1 MSRCLSW
8 CSVLSP
14 HLYSV
19 YINTLP
25 SLLRQVA
32 APATHLVP
40 SSGSADAGMVPVNSL
55 LFADDVAVIGSAKS
69 VKEMLKLCEDH
80 SLSLGYRWN
89 PLKCAVLNHPTSS
102 TSSSGSTHL
111 RLYGTPLPLVDKF
124 VYLGMPFVKTG
135 LSAASVLPLR
145 SPGVLQLMGIL
156 NKIGVNR
163 QGFSLLLCARIYAT
177 FNVFKIAAF
186 V

>member
-1 MSRCLSW
+1 
-8 CSVLSP
+8 
-14 HLYSV
+14 
-19 YINTLP
+19 
-25 SLLRQVA
+25 
-32 APATHLVP
+32 
-40 SSGSADAGMVPVNSL
+40 
-55 LFADDVAVIGSAKS
+55 
-69 VKEMLKLCEDH
+69 MLKLCEDH

-102 TSSSGSTHL
+102 SSSSGSTQL
-111 RLYGTPLPLVDKF
+111 KLYGTPLPLVDKF
-124 VYLGMPFVKTG
+124 VYLGMPFIKTG

-177 FNVFKIAAF
+177 FVRPKFEYGLAISKFSAAQVKEIERLQDRCLRMMMCLQLVSAF
-186 V
+186 VRALFLVPACCRCCRQLFQCLVSKSISTRIRSGKGKR